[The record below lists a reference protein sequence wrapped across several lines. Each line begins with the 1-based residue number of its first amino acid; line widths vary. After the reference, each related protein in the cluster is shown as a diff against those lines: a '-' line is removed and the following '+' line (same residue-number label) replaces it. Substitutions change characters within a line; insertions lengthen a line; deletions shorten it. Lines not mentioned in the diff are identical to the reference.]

1 MVGCTGAHDIS
12 VAQKLEILA
21 NLQLGFSEVFSNYN
35 YFYVVVGAFFGTW
48 IGMLPGIGPA
58 TGIAL
63 LLPFTYGM
71 NTTSSLI
78 MLSGIYFGAMYGG
91 AISSILINT
100 PGDASSVITAIDGN
114 PLARKGRAGA
124 ALFIN
129 AIASFV
135 GGMLGLIGLTF
146 LAVPLSEFALKFGP
160 AEYFMMM
167 VFAII
172 ATSTLIESSPAKG
185 VLSGVFGLMIS
196 TVGIDL
202 QSSSPRFTFG
212 LPDLMDGINLLVVII
227 GVFCISEAFINIEKF
242 TTKTAQA
249 PMLVGKLWIT
259 WTEWIRSRWAL
270 LRGAGIGFIVGL
282 FPGAGGAVATAFA
295 YAMEKR
301 ISARPEE
308 FGHGAIEAVAAPES
322 ANNASVS
329 GALIPMLTLGIPGSA
344 STAIMLGALMIYGI
358 EPGPQLFQEHPRLTW
373 GLISSLFAGNFVL
386 LFLNIPLIGLWV
398 RLLKIP
404 SEILTAIIL
413 LLALTGSYAIQ
424 NSLADVGLVLVF
436 GVMGYAMRK
445 NDFPTVPMLLG
456 VILGHMLEQS
466 LRQALMLS
474 VNDWTIF
481 FTRPLCAGLL
491 ALCILCILVPVLTP
505 RLRGLCSG

>member
-1 MVGCTGAHDIS
+1 MEVLS
-12 VAQKLEILA
+12 
-21 NLQLGFSEVFSNYN
+21 NLQLGFAEVFTGYN
-35 YFYVVVGAFFGTW
+35 FFFVIMGAFFGTW

-63 LLPFTYGM
+63 LLPFTYDM
-71 NTTSSLI
+71 DTTSALI
-78 MLSGIYFGAMYGG
+78 MLGGIYFGAMYGG
-91 AISSILINT
+91 AISSVLINT
-100 PGDASSVITAIDGN
+100 PGDASAVMTAIDGN

-124 ALFIN
+124 ALFIC
-129 AIASFV
+129 ASASFV

-146 LAVPLSEFALKFGP
+146 MAVPLTEFALLFGP

-167 VFAII
+167 VFAIV
-172 ATSTLIESSPAKG
+172 ATSTLIEGSPAKG
-185 VLSGVFGLMIS
+185 ILSGVFGLMIS
-196 TVGIDL
+196 TIGIDL
-202 QSSSPRFTFG
+202 QSSSARFTFG
-212 LPDLMDGINLLVVII
+212 QPDLMDGINLLVVII
-227 GVFCISEAFINIEKF
+227 GLFCISEAFINIERF
-242 TTKTAQA
+242 TTKTDQA
-249 PMLVGKLWIT
+249 PMPVGKLWIT
-259 WTEWIRSRWAL
+259 KAEWLRSRWAL
-270 LRGAGIGFIVGL
+270 IRGAGIGFIVGL

-301 ISARPEE
+301 ISPHPEE
-308 FGHGAIEAVAAPES
+308 FGKGAIEGIAAPES

-358 EPGPQLFQEHPRLTW
+358 EPGPQLFQEHPKLVW
-373 GLISSLFAGNFVL
+373 GLISSLFVGNFVL
-386 LFLNIPLIGLWV
+386 LILNIPLIGLWV

-404 SEILTAIIL
+404 TEILTVIIL
-413 LLALTGSYAIQ
+413 LLALTGSYALQ

-436 GVMGYAMRK
+436 GVLGYAMRK

-456 VILGHMLEQS
+456 VILGSMLEQS

-491 ALCILCILVPVLTP
+491 GLSVLCIFGPTIIAK
-505 RLRGLCSG
+505 LRRSVVGDPKV